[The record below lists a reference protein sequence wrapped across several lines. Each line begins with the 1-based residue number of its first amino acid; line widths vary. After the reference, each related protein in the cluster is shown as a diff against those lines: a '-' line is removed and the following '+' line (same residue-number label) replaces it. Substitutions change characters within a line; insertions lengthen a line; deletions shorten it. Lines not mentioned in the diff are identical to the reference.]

1 MDQSFFVKTYGCQM
15 NQYDSEKIDELL
27 VHNGFKKAKNLEMSD
42 VAILNTCHIREK
54 ASEKFYS
61 DLGRLSVFKKNKEKL
76 GEKMQIVV
84 MGCVAQAEGQEVI
97 KRNKLV
103 DYVVGPQ
110 NIQSIPKLLKTKS
123 KETIHTDFLCEQK
136 FSSFP
141 KSYLEGTSRQITIQE
156 GCDKFCSF
164 CVVPYTRGNEY
175 SRSVEEIY
183 AEAKNLV
190 ENGALE
196 INLLGQNV
204 SSYNSYIF
212 EKSERKLIDLSKL
225 CNILSSLPK
234 LKRIRYITSHPSD
247 INDELILEHKNNKK
261 LMPFLHLPV
270 QSGSNKILK
279 KMNRKYTKENYID
292 LINKIKFAVKNMAFS
307 SDFIVGY
314 PGETDNDFQDT
325 LELIDKVIF
334 ASSYSFKYSPRI
346 GTPASLIKDQI
357 DDSVLNKRLNKIQ
370 KVLNGQQK
378 TFNETF
384 LDKEVDVLFTNF
396 GKKSN
401 QYVGRSPFLQPVHVF
416 SSRNLIGKILKIKIE
431 RLTSFSFHGRILRS

>member
-1 MDQSFFVKTYGCQM
+1 
-15 NQYDSEKIDELL
+15 
-27 VHNGFKKAKNLEMSD
+27 
-42 VAILNTCHIREK
+42 
-54 ASEKFYS
+54 
-61 DLGRLSVFKKNKEKL
+61 
-76 GEKMQIVV
+76 
-84 MGCVAQAEGQEVI
+84 
-97 KRNKLV
+97 
-103 DYVVGPQ
+103 
-110 NIQSIPKLLKTKS
+110 
-123 KETIHTDFLCEQK
+123 
-136 FSSFP
+136 
-141 KSYLEGTSRQITIQE
+141 
-156 GCDKFCSF
+156 
-164 CVVPYTRGNEY
+164 
-175 SRSVEEIY
+175 VEEIY

-212 EKSERKLIDLSKL
+212 EKSEKKLIDLSKL

-279 KMNRKYTKENYID
+279 KMNRKYSKENYID
-292 LINKIKFAVKNMAFS
+292 LINKIKFEVKNMAFS

-325 LELIDKVIF
+325 LDLIDRVIF

-357 DDSVLNKRLNKIQ
+357 DDSILNKRLNKIQ
-370 KVLNGQQK
+370 KVLNDQQK
-378 TFNETF
+378 KFNETF
-384 LDKEVDVLFTNF
+384 LDQEVDVLFTNF
-396 GKKSN
+396 GKKNN
-401 QYVGRSPFLQPVHVF
+401 QYVGRTSFLQPVHVF

-431 RLTSFSFHGRILRS
+431 RLTSFSLHGKILNS

>member
-27 VHNGFKKAKNLEMSD
+27 VHNGFKKAKNLEVSD

-61 DLGRLSVFKKNKEKL
+61 DLGRLSIFKKNKEKL

-110 NIQSIPKLLKTKS
+110 NIQTIPELLKIKS
-123 KETIHTDFLCEQK
+123 KAPIHTDFLCEQK

-183 AEAKNLV
+183 AEAQNLV
-190 ENGALE
+190 KNGALE

-204 SSYNSYIF
+204 SSYKSYIF
-212 EKSERKLIDLSKL
+212 DKSKKKLVGLSML
-225 CNILSSLPK
+225 CNILSSLPE

-279 KMNRKYTKENYID
+279 KMNRKHSRENYIE
-292 LINKIKFAVKNMAFS
+292 LIKKIKCEVRDMAFS

-314 PGETDNDFQDT
+314 PGETDDDFEQT
-325 LELIDKVIF
+325 LDLINKIEF
-334 ASSYSFKYSPRI
+334 ASSYSFKYSPRP
-346 GTPASLIKDQI
+346 GTPASLIKDRI
-357 DDSVLNKRLNKIQ
+357 DDSILNKRLNKIQ
-370 KVLNGQQK
+370 SLLNDQQK
-378 TFNETF
+378 KFNETS
-384 LDKEVDVLFTNF
+384 LGKEVDVLFTNL
-396 GKKSN
+396 GKKNN
-401 QYVGRSPFLQPVHVF
+401 QYVGRTPFLQPVHVF
-416 SSRNLIGKILKIKIE
+416 SSSDLVGKILKIKIE
-431 RLTSFSFHGRILRS
+431 RLTSFSFHGKILDS

>member
-61 DLGRLSVFKKNKEKL
+61 DLGRLSIFKKNKEKL

-110 NIQSIPKLLKTKS
+110 NIQTIPKLLKIKS
-123 KETIHTDFLCEQK
+123 KATIHTDFLCEQK

-190 ENGALE
+190 KNGALE

-204 SSYNSYIF
+204 SSYKSYIF
-212 EKSERKLIDLSKL
+212 DKSKKKLVDLSKL
-225 CNILSSLPK
+225 CNILSSLPE

-279 KMNRKYTKENYID
+279 KMNRKHSKENYIE
-292 LINKIKFAVKNMAFS
+292 LIKKIKCEVTNMAFS

-314 PGETDNDFQDT
+314 PGETDDDFQET
-325 LELIDKVIF
+325 LDLINKIEF
-334 ASSYSFKYSPRI
+334 ASSYSFKYSPRP
-346 GTPASLIKDQI
+346 GTPASLIKDRI
-357 DDSVLNKRLNKIQ
+357 DDSILDKRLNKIQ
-370 KVLNGQQK
+370 STLNEQQK
-378 TFNETF
+378 NFNETS
-384 LDKEVDVLFTNF
+384 LGKEVDVLFTNL
-396 GKKSN
+396 GKKNN
-401 QYVGRSPFLQPVHVF
+401 QYVGRTPFLQPVHVF
-416 SSRNLIGKILKIKIE
+416 SSSNLVGKILKIKIE
-431 RLTSFSFHGRILRS
+431 RLTSFSFHGKILDS

>member
-27 VHNGFKKAKNLEMSD
+27 VHNGFIKAKNLEMSD

-61 DLGRLSVFKKNKEKL
+61 DLGRLSVFKKNKEKV
-76 GEKMQIVV
+76 GERMQIVV

-97 KRNKLV
+97 KRNALV

-110 NIQSIPKLLKTKS
+110 NIQSIPTLLRKKLNEK
-123 KETIHTDFLCEQK
+123 IHTDFLCEQK

-141 KSYLEGTSRQITIQE
+141 KSYLEGASRQITIQE

-190 ENGALE
+190 NNGALE

-204 SSYNSYIF
+204 SSYKSYVF
-212 EKSERKLIDLSKL
+212 EKSKKKLIGLSKL
-225 CNILSSLPK
+225 CSILSSLSE
-234 LKRIRYITSHPSD
+234 LKRIRYITSHPCD

-279 KMNRKYTKENYID
+279 KMNRKHSKENYID
-292 LINKIKFAVKNMAFS
+292 LINKIKCEVRNMAFS

-314 PGETDNDFQDT
+314 PGETDNDFQET
-325 LELIDKVIF
+325 LDLINKVVF
-334 ASSYSFKYSPRI
+334 ASSYSFKYSPRP
-346 GTPASLIKDQI
+346 GTPASLIRDQI
-357 DDSVLNKRLNKIQ
+357 DDSILNKRLNKIQ
-370 KVLNGQQK
+370 NTLNEQQK
-378 TFNETF
+378 NFNETF
-384 LDKEVDVLFTNF
+384 LDKEIDVLFTNL
-396 GKKSN
+396 GKKNN
-401 QYVGRSPFLQPVHVF
+401 QYVGRTPFLQPVHVF
-416 SSRNLIGKILKIKIE
+416 SSIDLIGKILKIKIE
-431 RLTSFSFHGRILRS
+431 RLTSFSFHGKILGS

>member
-1 MDQSFFVKTYGCQM
+1 M

-27 VHNGFKKAKNLEMSD
+27 VHNGFKKAKNLEVSD

-61 DLGRLSVFKKNKEKL
+61 DLGRLSIFKKNKEKL

-110 NIQSIPKLLKTKS
+110 NIQTIPELLKIKS
-123 KETIHTDFLCEQK
+123 KAAIHTDFLCEQK

-183 AEAKNLV
+183 AEAQNLV
-190 ENGALE
+190 KNGALE

-204 SSYNSYIF
+204 SSYKSYIF
-212 EKSERKLIDLSKL
+212 DKSKKKLVGLSML
-225 CNILSSLPK
+225 CNILSSLPE

-279 KMNRKYTKENYID
+279 KMNRKHSRENYIE
-292 LINKIKFAVKNMAFS
+292 LIKKIKCEVRDMAFS

-314 PGETDNDFQDT
+314 PGETDDDFEQT
-325 LELIDKVIF
+325 LDLINKIEF
-334 ASSYSFKYSPRI
+334 ASSYSFKYSPRP
-346 GTPASLIKDQI
+346 GTPASLIKDRI
-357 DDSVLNKRLNKIQ
+357 DDSILNKRLNKIQ
-370 KVLNGQQK
+370 SLLNDQQK
-378 TFNETF
+378 KFNETS
-384 LDKEVDVLFTNF
+384 LGKEVDVLFTNL
-396 GKKSN
+396 GKKNN
-401 QYVGRSPFLQPVHVF
+401 QYVGRTPFLQPVHVF
-416 SSRNLIGKILKIKIE
+416 SSSDLVGKILKIKIE
-431 RLTSFSFHGRILRS
+431 RLTSFSFHGKILDS

>member
-27 VHNGFKKAKNLEMSD
+27 VHNGFKKAKNLEVSD

-61 DLGRLSVFKKNKEKL
+61 DLGRLSIFKKNKEKL
-76 GEKMQIVV
+76 GKKMQIVV

-110 NIQSIPKLLKTKS
+110 NIQTIPKLLKIKS
-123 KETIHTDFLCEQK
+123 KAAIHTDFLCEQK

-175 SRSVEEIY
+175 SRPVEQIY

-190 ENGALE
+190 KNGALE

-204 SSYNSYIF
+204 SSYKSYIF
-212 EKSERKLIDLSKL
+212 DKSKKKLVDLSKL
-225 CNILSSLPK
+225 CNILSSLPD

-279 KMNRKYTKENYID
+279 RMNRSHDAESYVS
-292 LINKIKFAVKNMAFS
+292 LISKIRDARPDILIS
-307 SDFIVGY
+307 GDFIVGF
-314 PGETDNDFQDT
+314 PEETENDFNDT
-325 LELIDKVIF
+325 MSLIKEIEYGQAF
-334 ASSYSFKYSPRI
+334 SFKYSTRP
-346 GTPASLIKDQI
+346 GTPAAERDQVPEEVKTARLHQLQDLIKQ
-357 DDSVLNKRLNKIQ
+357 
-370 KVLNGQQK
+370 QQK
-378 TFNETF
+378 SVQ
-384 LDKEVDVLFTNF
+384 DKMVGREVQVLFERTGRFDNQLV
-396 GKKSN
+396 GKSEYLHAVNVTDPTISVGELKQVKIMKSN
-401 QYVGRSPFLQPVHVF
+401 ANSLSGSL
-416 SSRNLIGKILKIKIE
+416 SN
-431 RLTSFSFHGRILRS
+431 

>member
-1 MDQSFFVKTYGCQM
+1 MNQFFFVKTYGCQM

-27 VHNGFKKAKNLEMSD
+27 VHNGFKKAKNFEMSD

-61 DLGRLSVFKKNKEKL
+61 DLGRLSIFKKNKEKL

-110 NIQSIPKLLKTKS
+110 NIQSIPKLLRTKS
-123 KETIHTDFLCEQK
+123 KETVHTDFLCDQK

-141 KSYLEGTSRQITIQE
+141 KSYLAGASRQITIQE

-196 INLLGQNV
+196 VNLLGQNV
-204 SSYNSYIF
+204 SSYKSHIF
-212 EKSERKLIDLSKL
+212 DKSRKKHIDLSKL
-225 CNILSSLPK
+225 CNILSSIPE

-247 INDELILEHKNNKK
+247 INNELILEHKNNKK

-279 KMNRKYTKENYID
+279 KMNRKHSKENYID
-292 LINKIKFAVKNMAFS
+292 IINKIKREVKNMAFS

-314 PGETDNDFQDT
+314 PGETDSDFQET
-325 LELIDKVIF
+325 LDLIDKVVF
-334 ASSYSFKYSPRI
+334 ASSYSFKYSSRP
-346 GTPASLIKDQI
+346 GTPASLIKDRI
-357 DDSVLNKRLNKIQ
+357 DDSILNKRLSKIQ
-370 KVLNGQQK
+370 SLLNEQQK
-378 TFNETF
+378 NFNETF
-384 LDKEVDVLFTNF
+384 LDKEIDVLFTNL
-396 GKKSN
+396 GKKNN
-401 QYVGRSPFLQPVHVF
+401 QYVGRTPFLQPVHVF
-416 SSRNLIGKILKIKIE
+416 SSSNLVGKILKIKIE
-431 RLTSFSFHGRILRS
+431 RLTSFSFHGNILNS

>member
-27 VHNGFKKAKNLEMSD
+27 IHNGFKKAKNLEVSD

-61 DLGRLSVFKKNKEKL
+61 DLGRLSIFKKNKEKL

-110 NIQSIPKLLKTKS
+110 NIQTIPKLLKIKS
-123 KETIHTDFLCEQK
+123 KATIHTDFLCEQK

-175 SRSVEEIY
+175 SRPVEQIY

-190 ENGALE
+190 KNGALE

-204 SSYNSYIF
+204 SSYKSYIF
-212 EKSERKLIDLSKL
+212 DKSKKKSPNGQKHLKTFKT
-225 CNILSSLPK
+225 CQNIPK
-234 LKRIRYITSHPSD
+234 RSNL
-247 INDELILEHKNNKK
+247 
-261 LMPFLHLPV
+261 
-270 QSGSNKILK
+270 GSKIL
-279 KMNRKYTKENYID
+279 
-292 LINKIKFAVKNMAFS
+292 
-307 SDFIVGY
+307 
-314 PGETDNDFQDT
+314 
-325 LELIDKVIF
+325 
-334 ASSYSFKYSPRI
+334 PR
-346 GTPASLIKDQI
+346 SK
-357 DDSVLNKRLNKIQ
+357 
-370 KVLNGQQK
+370 
-378 TFNETF
+378 
-384 LDKEVDVLFTNF
+384 
-396 GKKSN
+396 
-401 QYVGRSPFLQPVHVF
+401 
-416 SSRNLIGKILKIKIE
+416 
-431 RLTSFSFHGRILRS
+431 

>member
-1 MDQSFFVKTYGCQM
+1 MYQSFFVKTYGCQM
-15 NQYDSEKIDELL
+15 NQYDSEKVDDLL
-27 VHNGFKKAKNLEMSD
+27 VHNGFKKAENLEMSD

-61 DLGRLSVFKKNKEKL
+61 DLGRLSVFKKNKAKL
-76 GEKMQIVV
+76 GEKMQIIV
-84 MGCVAQAEGQEVI
+84 MGCVAQAEGQEVL
-97 KRNKLV
+97 KRNNLV

-110 NIQSIPKLLKTKS
+110 NIQSIPKLLKVKS
-123 KETIHTDFLCEQK
+123 IEKIHTNFLCEQK

-141 KSYLEGTSRQITIQE
+141 KSHIEGATRQITIQE

-204 SSYNSYIF
+204 SSYNSFVF
-212 EKSERKLIDLSKL
+212 EKSEKKPVDLSKL
-225 CNILSSLPK
+225 CNILSSLPE

-279 KMNRKYTKENYID
+279 KMNRKYSKENYID
-292 LINKIKFAVKNMAFS
+292 LINKIKFEVKNMAFS
-307 SDFIVGY
+307 SDFIIGY
-314 PGETDNDFQDT
+314 PGETDNDFQET
-325 LELIDKVIF
+325 LELIDKVNF
-334 ASSYSFKYSPRI
+334 ASSYSFKYSPRL

-357 DDSVLNKRLNKIQ
+357 DEPILDKRLNKIQ
-370 KVLNGQQK
+370 KILNEQQK
-378 TFNETF
+378 IFNETF

-396 GKKSN
+396 GKKNN
-401 QYVGRSPFLQPVHVF
+401 QYVGRTPFLQPVHVF
-416 SSRNLIGKILKIKIE
+416 SSSDLIGKILKIKIE
-431 RLTSFSFHGRILRS
+431 RLTSFSFHGRILNS

>member
-1 MDQSFFVKTYGCQM
+1 M

-97 KRNKLV
+97 KRNTLV

-123 KETIHTDFLCEQK
+123 KKTIHTDFLCEQK

-204 SSYNSYIF
+204 SAYKSHIF
-212 EKSERKLIDLSKL
+212 GKSKKKLIDLSKL
-225 CNILSSLPK
+225 CNILSSLPE

-247 INDELILEHKNNKK
+247 INNELILEHKNNKK

-279 KMNRKYTKENYID
+279 KMNRKHSKENYIE
-292 LINKIKFAVKNMAFS
+292 LINKIKCEVVNMAFS

-314 PGETDNDFQDT
+314 PGETDNDFQET
-325 LELIDKVIF
+325 LDLIDKVEF
-334 ASSYSFKYSPRI
+334 ASSYSFKYSPRP
-346 GTPASLIKDQI
+346 GTPASLIEDRV
-357 DDSVLNKRLNKIQ
+357 DDSILDKRLNKIQ
-370 KVLNGQQK
+370 NTLNEQQK
-378 TFNETF
+378 NFNETF
-384 LDKEVDVLFTNF
+384 LDKEIEVLFTSL
-396 GKKSN
+396 GKKNN
-401 QYVGRSPFLQPVHVF
+401 QYVGRTPFLQPVHVF
-416 SSRNLIGKILKIKIE
+416 SSGDLVGKILKIKIE
-431 RLTSFSFHGRILRS
+431 RLTSYSFHGKILSS

>member
-1 MDQSFFVKTYGCQM
+1 MYQSFFVKTYGCQM

-76 GEKMQIVV
+76 GEKMQIIV

-97 KRNKLV
+97 KRNTLV

-123 KETIHTDFLCEQK
+123 KETIHTNFLCEEK

-175 SRSVEEIY
+175 SRPVEEIY

-204 SSYNSYIF
+204 SSYKSHIF
-212 EKSERKLIDLSKL
+212 DKSKKKLIDLSKL
-225 CNILSSLPK
+225 CNILSSLPE

-247 INDELILEHKNNKK
+247 INNELILEHKNNKK

-270 QSGSNKILK
+270 QSGSNRILK
-279 KMNRKYTKENYID
+279 RMNRKHSKENYIE
-292 LINKIKFAVKNMAFS
+292 LINKIKCEVVNMAFS

-314 PGETDNDFQDT
+314 PGETDNDFQET
-325 LELIDKVIF
+325 LDLIDKVEF
-334 ASSYSFKYSPRI
+334 ASSYSFKYSPRP
-346 GTPASLIKDQI
+346 GTPASLIENRV
-357 DDSVLNKRLNKIQ
+357 DDSILDKRLYKIQ
-370 KVLNGQQK
+370 NTLNEQQK
-378 TFNETF
+378 NFNETF
-384 LDKEVDVLFTNF
+384 LDKEIDVLFTSL
-396 GKKSN
+396 GKKTN
-401 QYVGRSPFLQPVHVF
+401 QYVGRTPFLQPVHVF
-416 SSRNLIGKILKIKIE
+416 SSGDLVGKILKIKIE
-431 RLTSFSFHGRILRS
+431 RLTSYSFHGKILSS

>member
-1 MDQSFFVKTYGCQM
+1 MYQSFFVKTYGCQM

-27 VHNGFKKAKNLEMSD
+27 VHNGFKKAQNLEMSD

-61 DLGRLSVFKKNKEKL
+61 DLGRLSVYKRNKEKL

-84 MGCVAQAEGQEVI
+84 MGCVAQAEGEEVI
-97 KRNKLV
+97 KRNTLV
-103 DYVVGPQ
+103 DYVIGPQ
-110 NIQSIPKLLKTKS
+110 NIQSIPELLRTKS
-123 KETIHTDFLCEQK
+123 KETIHTNFLCEQK

-141 KSYLEGTSRQITIQE
+141 KSFLGGASRQITIQE

-175 SRSVEEIY
+175 SRSVEEIF

-204 SSYNSYIF
+204 SSYKSSIF
-212 EKSERKLIDLSKL
+212 EKSEKKQVDLAKL
-225 CNILSSLPK
+225 CNILSSLPE

-279 KMNRKYTKENYID
+279 KMNRKYSKENYID
-292 LINKIKFAVKNMAFS
+292 LINKIKCEVKNMAFS

-314 PGETDNDFQDT
+314 PGETNNDFEDT
-325 LELIDKVIF
+325 LDLINKVGF
-334 ASSYSFKYSPRI
+334 ASSYSFKYSPRP
-346 GTPASLIKDQI
+346 GTPASLIKNQI
-357 DDSVLNKRLNKIQ
+357 NDEILDKRLNKIQ
-370 KVLNGQQK
+370 KILNDQQK
-378 TFNETF
+378 KFNETF
-384 LDKEVDVLFTNF
+384 LEKEIDILFTNL
-396 GKKSN
+396 GKKNN
-401 QYVGRSPFLQPVHVF
+401 QYVGRTAFLQPVHVI
-416 SSRNLIGKILKIKIE
+416 SSKDLVGKILKIKIE
-431 RLTSFSFHGRILRS
+431 RLTSFSFHGKILSS

>member
-1 MDQSFFVKTYGCQM
+1 MEQSFFVKTYGCQM

-27 VHNGFKKAKNLEMSD
+27 VHNGFKKAKNLEVSD

-61 DLGRLSVFKKNKEKL
+61 DLGRLSIFKKNKEKL

-110 NIQSIPKLLKTKS
+110 NIQTIPKLLKIKS
-123 KETIHTDFLCEQK
+123 KATIHTDFLCEQK

-175 SRSVEEIY
+175 SRPVEQIY

-190 ENGALE
+190 KNGALE

-204 SSYNSYIF
+204 SSYKSYIF
-212 EKSERKLIDLSKL
+212 DKSKKKLVDLSKL
-225 CNILSSLPK
+225 CNILSSLPE

-247 INDELILEHKNNKK
+247 INDELILEHKKNKK

-279 KMNRKYTKENYID
+279 KMNRKHSKENYID
-292 LINKIKFAVKNMAFS
+292 LIKKIKCEVTNMAFS

-314 PGETDNDFQDT
+314 PGETDDDFQET
-325 LELIDKVIF
+325 LDLIYKIGF
-334 ASSYSFKYSPRI
+334 ASSYSFKYSPRP
-346 GTPASLIKDQI
+346 GTPASLIKDRI
-357 DDSVLNKRLNKIQ
+357 DDSILDKRLTKIQ
-370 KVLNGQQK
+370 STLNEQQK
-378 TFNETF
+378 NFNETS
-384 LDKEVDVLFTNF
+384 LGKEVDVLFTNL
-396 GKKSN
+396 GKKNN
-401 QYVGRSPFLQPVHVF
+401 QYVGRTPFLQPVHVF
-416 SSRNLIGKILKIKIE
+416 SSSNLVGKILKIKIE
-431 RLTSFSFHGRILRS
+431 RLTSFSFHGKILDS

>member
-1 MDQSFFVKTYGCQM
+1 M

-27 VHNGFKKAKNLEMSD
+27 VHNGFKKAQNLEMSD

-61 DLGRLSVFKKNKEKL
+61 DLGRLSVYKRNKEKL

-84 MGCVAQAEGQEVI
+84 MGCVAQAEGEEVI
-97 KRNKLV
+97 KRNTLV
-103 DYVVGPQ
+103 DYVIGPQ
-110 NIQSIPKLLKTKS
+110 NIQSIPELLRTKS
-123 KETIHTDFLCEQK
+123 KETIHTNFLCEQK

-141 KSYLEGTSRQITIQE
+141 KSFLGGASRQITIQE

-175 SRSVEEIY
+175 SRSVEEIF

-204 SSYNSYIF
+204 SSYKSSIF
-212 EKSERKLIDLSKL
+212 EKSEKKQVDLAKL
-225 CNILSSLPK
+225 CNILSSLPE

-279 KMNRKYTKENYID
+279 KMNRKYSKENYID
-292 LINKIKFAVKNMAFS
+292 LINKIKCEVKNMAFS

-314 PGETDNDFQDT
+314 PGETNNDFEDT
-325 LELIDKVIF
+325 LDLINKVGF
-334 ASSYSFKYSPRI
+334 ASSYSFKYSPRP
-346 GTPASLIKDQI
+346 GTPASLIKNQI
-357 DDSVLNKRLNKIQ
+357 NDEILDKRLNKIQ
-370 KVLNGQQK
+370 KILNDQQK
-378 TFNETF
+378 KFNETF
-384 LDKEVDVLFTNF
+384 LEKEIDILFTNL
-396 GKKSN
+396 GKKNN
-401 QYVGRSPFLQPVHVF
+401 QYVGRTAFLQPVHVI
-416 SSRNLIGKILKIKIE
+416 SSKDLVGKILKIKIE
-431 RLTSFSFHGRILRS
+431 RLTSFSFHGKILSS

>member
-27 VHNGFKKAKNLEMSD
+27 VNNGFKKAKNFEMSD

-61 DLGRLSVFKKNKEKL
+61 DLGRLSIFKKNKEKI

-84 MGCVAQAEGQEVI
+84 MGCVAQAEGHEVI
-97 KRNKLV
+97 KRNSLV

-123 KETIHTDFLCEQK
+123 KEVVHTNFLCEEK
-136 FSSFP
+136 FSLLP
-141 KSYLEGTSRQITIQE
+141 KSHLQGVSRQITIQE

-183 AEAKNLV
+183 AEAKNLIK
-190 ENGALE
+190 NGALE

-204 SSYNSYIF
+204 SSYNSHIF
-212 EKSERKLIDLSKL
+212 NVSEKKLVDLSKL
-225 CNILSSLPK
+225 CNILSSITE

-279 KMNRKYTKENYID
+279 KMNRKYSKESYIN
-292 LINKIKFAVKNMAFS
+292 LITKIKREVKNMAFS

-314 PGETDNDFQDT
+314 PGETDNDFQET
-325 LELIDKVIF
+325 LDLIDKVVF
-334 ASSYSFKYSPRI
+334 ASSYSFKYSSRP
-346 GTPASLIKDQI
+346 GTPASLIKDKI
-357 DDSVLNKRLNKIQ
+357 DDSILNKRLNKIQ
-370 KVLNGQQK
+370 KVLNEQQRS
-378 TFNETF
+378 FNETF
-384 LDKEVDVLFTNF
+384 LDREIDVLFTNS
-396 GKKSN
+396 GKKIN
-401 QYVGRSPFLQPVHVF
+401 QYVGRTPFLQPVHVF
-416 SSRNLIGKILKIKIE
+416 SSSNLVGKILKIKIE
-431 RLTSFSFHGRILRS
+431 RLTSFSFHGRILSS

>member
-27 VHNGFKKAKNLEMSD
+27 VHNGFKKAKNLEVSD

-61 DLGRLSVFKKNKEKL
+61 DLGRLSIFKKNKEKL

-110 NIQSIPKLLKTKS
+110 NIQTIPELLKIKS
-123 KETIHTDFLCEQK
+123 KAPIHTDFLCEQK

-183 AEAKNLV
+183 AEAQNLV
-190 ENGALE
+190 KNGALE

-204 SSYNSYIF
+204 SSYKSYIF
-212 EKSERKLIDLSKL
+212 DKSKKKLVGLSML
-225 CNILSSLPK
+225 CNILSSLPE

-279 KMNRKYTKENYID
+279 KMNRKHSRENYIE
-292 LINKIKFAVKNMAFS
+292 LIKKIKCEVRDMAFS

-314 PGETDNDFQDT
+314 PGETDDDFEQT
-325 LELIDKVIF
+325 LDLIDKIEF
-334 ASSYSFKYSPRI
+334 ASSYSFKYSPRP
-346 GTPASLIKDQI
+346 GTPASLIKDRI
-357 DDSVLNKRLNKIQ
+357 DDSILNKRLNKIQ
-370 KVLNGQQK
+370 SLLNDQQK
-378 TFNETF
+378 KFNETS
-384 LDKEVDVLFTNF
+384 LGKEVDVLFTNL
-396 GKKSN
+396 GKKNN
-401 QYVGRSPFLQPVHVF
+401 QYVGRTPFLQPVHVF
-416 SSRNLIGKILKIKIE
+416 SSSDLVGKILKIKIE
-431 RLTSFSFHGRILRS
+431 RLTSFSFHGKILDS

>member
-27 VHNGFKKAKNLEMSD
+27 VHNGFKKAKNLEVSD

-110 NIQSIPKLLKTKS
+110 NIQSIPKLLKIKS
-123 KETIHTDFLCEQK
+123 KVPIHTDFLCEQK

-190 ENGALE
+190 KNGALE

-204 SSYNSYIF
+204 SSYKSYIF
-212 EKSERKLIDLSKL
+212 DKSKKKLVGLSML
-225 CNILSSLPK
+225 CNILSSLPE

-247 INDELILEHKNNKK
+247 IDDELILEHKNNKK

-279 KMNRKYTKENYID
+279 KMNRKHSRENYIE
-292 LINKIKFAVKNMAFS
+292 LIKKIKCEVRDMAFS

-314 PGETDNDFQDT
+314 PGETDDDFQET
-325 LELIDKVIF
+325 LDLIDKVEF
-334 ASSYSFKYSPRI
+334 ASSYSFKYSPRL
-346 GTPASLIKDQI
+346 GTPASLIKDRI
-357 DDSVLNKRLNKIQ
+357 DDSILNKRLKKIQ
-370 KVLNGQQK
+370 SILNEQQK
-378 TFNETF
+378 KFNETF
-384 LDKEVDVLFTNF
+384 LGKEVDVLFTNL
-396 GKKSN
+396 GKKNN
-401 QYVGRSPFLQPVHVF
+401 QYVGRTPFLQPVHVF
-416 SSRNLIGKILKIKIE
+416 SSSDLVGKILKIKIE
-431 RLTSFSFHGRILRS
+431 RLTSFSFHGRILDS

>member
-1 MDQSFFVKTYGCQM
+1 MDLKWHGLISFFYG
-15 NQYDSEKIDELL
+15 KILENKGYKIVNKIEDANL
-27 VHNGFKKAKNLEMSD
+27 V
-42 VAILNTCHIREK
+42 VLNTCHIREK
-54 ASEKFYS
+54 AAEKVYS
-61 DLGRLSVFKKNKEKL
+61 DIGRINKIKKNTQKNFKL
-76 GEKMQIVV
+76 VV
-84 MGCVAQAEGQEVI
+84 AGCVAQAEGKEI
-97 KRNKLV
+97 KKRAPLV
-103 DYVVGPQ
+103 DFVVGPQ
-110 NIQSIPKLLKTKS
+110 SYHKLPQMLQTS
-123 KETIHTDFLCEQK
+123 EFIVNDEFTQNEK
-136 FSSFP
+136 FKNLLYNSSGGVSEFV
-141 KSYLEGTSRQITIQE
+141 SIQE

-204 SSYNSYIF
+204 SSYNSHIF
-212 EKSERKLIDLSKL
+212 EKSEKKFVDLSKL
-225 CNILSSLPK
+225 CNILSSLSE

-279 KMNRKYTKENYID
+279 KMNRKYSKENYID
-292 LINKIKFAVKNMAFS
+292 LINKIKFEVKNMAFS

-314 PGETDNDFQDT
+314 PEETDNDFQET
-325 LELIDKVIF
+325 LDLIDKVIF

-346 GTPASLIKDQI
+346 GTPASLIKDKI
-357 DDSVLNKRLNKIQ
+357 DDSILDKRLNKIQ
-370 KVLNGQQK
+370 EVLNEQQK
-378 TFNETF
+378 IFNETF
-384 LDKEVDVLFTNF
+384 LEQEVDVLFTNF
-396 GKKSN
+396 GKKNN
-401 QYVGRSPFLQPVHVF
+401 QFVGRTPFLQPVHVF

-431 RLTSFSFHGRILRS
+431 RLTSFSFHGRILNS

>member
-97 KRNKLV
+97 KRNTLV

-110 NIQSIPKLLKTKS
+110 NIQSIPRLLKTKS
-123 KETIHTDFLCEQK
+123 VEKVHTNFLYKQK

-141 KSYLEGTSRQITIQE
+141 KSYLEGASRQITIQE

-190 ENGALE
+190 EKGALE

-212 EKSERKLIDLSKL
+212 EKSEKKTIDLSDL
-225 CNILSSLPK
+225 CNILSSLPE

-247 INDELILEHKNNKK
+247 INDKLIFEHKNNKK

-292 LINKIKFAVKNMAFS
+292 LINKIKFEVKNMAFS

-314 PGETDNDFQDT
+314 PGETDDDFQDT
-325 LELIDKVIF
+325 LELIDKVIY

-357 DDSVLNKRLNKIQ
+357 DDSILNKRLNKIQ
-370 KVLNGQQK
+370 KVLNDQQK
-378 TFNETF
+378 KFNETF
-384 LDKEVDVLFTNF
+384 LDQEVDVLFTNF
-396 GKKSN
+396 GKKNN
-401 QYVGRSPFLQPVHVF
+401 QYVGRTSFLQPVHVF

-431 RLTSFSFHGRILRS
+431 RLTSFSFHGRILSS

>member
-27 VHNGFKKAKNLEMSD
+27 VHNGFKKAKNLEVSD

-61 DLGRLSVFKKNKEKL
+61 DLGRLSIFKKNKEKL

-110 NIQSIPKLLKTKS
+110 NIQTIPELLKIKS
-123 KETIHTDFLCEQK
+123 KAPIHTDFLCEQK

-183 AEAKNLV
+183 AEAQNLV
-190 ENGALE
+190 KNGALE

-204 SSYNSYIF
+204 SSYKSYIF
-212 EKSERKLIDLSKL
+212 DKSKKKLVGLSML
-225 CNILSSLPK
+225 CNILSTLPE

-247 INDELILEHKNNKK
+247 IDDELILEHKNNKK

-279 KMNRKYTKENYID
+279 KMNRKHSRENYIE
-292 LINKIKFAVKNMAFS
+292 LIKKIKCEVRDMAFS

-314 PGETDNDFQDT
+314 PGETDDDFEQT
-325 LELIDKVIF
+325 LDLINKIEF
-334 ASSYSFKYSPRI
+334 ASSYSFKYSPRP
-346 GTPASLIKDQI
+346 GTPASLIKDRI
-357 DDSVLNKRLNKIQ
+357 DDSILNKRLNKIQ
-370 KVLNGQQK
+370 SLLNDQQK
-378 TFNETF
+378 KFNETS
-384 LDKEVDVLFTNF
+384 LGKEVDVLFTNL
-396 GKKSN
+396 GKKNN
-401 QYVGRSPFLQPVHVF
+401 QYVGRTPFLQPVHVF
-416 SSRNLIGKILKIKIE
+416 SSSDLVGKILKIKIE
-431 RLTSFSFHGRILRS
+431 RLTSFSFHGKILDS

>member
-27 VHNGFKKAKNLEMSD
+27 VHNGFKKAKNFEMSD

-61 DLGRLSVFKKNKEKL
+61 DLGRLSIFKKNKEKL

-97 KRNKLV
+97 KRNALV

-110 NIQSIPKLLKTKS
+110 NIQSIPKLLRSKS
-123 KETIHTDFLCEQK
+123 KEAVHTNFLCEQK

-141 KSYLEGTSRQITIQE
+141 KSYLEGASRQITIQE

-204 SSYNSYIF
+204 SSYSSYVF
-212 EKSERKLIDLSKL
+212 EKKQQQLIDLAKL
-225 CNILSSLPK
+225 CNILSSLPN
-234 LKRIRYITSHPSD
+234 LRRIRYITSHPSD
-247 INDELILEHKNNKK
+247 INDELISEHKNNKK

-279 KMNRKYTKENYID
+279 KMNRKYSKEDYIN
-292 LINKIKFAVKNMAFS
+292 LTNKIKFEVKDMAFS

-314 PGETDNDFQDT
+314 PGETDNDFQET
-325 LELIDKVIF
+325 LDLIDKVAF
-334 ASSYSFKYSPRI
+334 ASSYSFKYSPRT
-346 GTPASLIKDQI
+346 GTPASLIKDRI
-357 DDSVLNKRLNKIQ
+357 DDLTLDKRLDKIQRILNK
-370 KVLNGQQK
+370 QQK
-378 TFNETF
+378 NFNETF
-384 LDKEVDVLFTNF
+384 LEKEIDVLFTNL
-396 GKKSN
+396 GKKNN
-401 QYVGRSPFLQPVHVF
+401 QYVGRTPFLQPVHVF
-416 SSRNLIGKILKIKIE
+416 SPINLVGMILKIKIE
-431 RLTSFSFHGRILRS
+431 RLTSFSFHGRILSS